1 MSKPLSIWQEDN
13 IWEHIHKYNLP
24 YSMIYD
30 MGEKRTGCMF
40 CMFGVHMEKGEN
52 RFQRM
57 ARTHP
62 KQYKYCMEK
71 LGLREVL
78 EYIGIDYKPIYGLIS
93 QDKIQEWT
101 KIIGD

>member
-1 MSKPLSIWQEDN
+1 MKIITEHSFSIQIYIAGDLSIIKQEC
-13 IWEHIHKYNLP
+13 
-24 YSMIYD
+24 
-30 MGEKRTGCMF
+30 R
-40 CMFGVHMEKGEN
+40 
-52 RFQRM
+52 
-57 ARTHP
+57 
-62 KQYKYCMEK
+62 KYCMEK